1 MIGTSMRRLGFV
13 FSIAAMI
20 ASAQDGKA
28 LFEKKC
34 AFCHASTTDERKLG
48 PSLKGLKNG
57 VLTDAIARPATRENI
72 LQKVNDGGN
81 GMPVFRDLLTKEE
94 KDAIVAYA
102 MTL

>member
-1 MIGTSMRRLGFV
+1 MIRFGFA
-13 FSIAAMI
+13 FSITVAIAA
-20 ASAQDGKA
+20 AQDGKA

-34 AFCHASTTDERKLG
+34 AFCHATTTDERKLG

-57 VLTDAIARPATRENI
+57 ILPDAIARPATRENI

>member
-1 MIGTSMRRLGFV
+1 MIGTGMMRLGFV
-13 FSIAAMI
+13 FSIAVAI

-34 AFCHASTTDERKLG
+34 SFCHATTTDERKLG

-57 VLTDAIARPATRENI
+57 TMPDAIGRAATRENI
-72 LQKVNDGGN
+72 LLKVNDGGN